1 MTMMT
6 KMVSAFALTTMLCAC
21 AGRQPAQIG
30 VVQAQD
36 PSMDCLAIQAE
47 ANSNSSRIADLGRES
62 SNKVA
67 QNVAAG
73 VAGLLIWPLW
83 FAMDFQ
89 GAADKDTAALQARQN
104 YLGAL
109 ANQRG
114 CATYVPPPPPQQPAT
129 TDAKA
134 QGATQ

>member
-1 MTMMT
+1 MTMKT
-6 KMVSAFALTTMLCAC
+6 VSAIALTAMLCAC
-21 AGRQPAQIG
+21 AGRPPAQIG
-30 VVQAQD
+30 VVQPHDGA
-36 PSMDCLAIQAE
+36 MDCLAIQAE
-47 ANSNSSRIADLGRES
+47 VNANTARIADLGRES

-73 VAGLLIWPLW
+73 VAGLVIWPLW

-89 GAADKDTAALQARQN
+89 GAADKDTVALQSRQN
-104 YLGAL
+104 YLGTL

-114 CATYVPPPPPQQPAT
+114 CAMQAAPPAPQPART
-129 TDAKA
+129 EPKP

>member
-1 MTMMT
+1 FSDAAHECRPVAADQLFAAHDQCASSLALPDRARGSAPLRDWGNQVTMMT

-89 GAADKDTAALQARQN
+89 GA
-104 YLGAL
+104 
-109 ANQRG
+109 
-114 CATYVPPPPPQQPAT
+114 
-129 TDAKA
+129 
-134 QGATQ
+134 

>member
-6 KMVSAFALTTMLCAC
+6 KTISALALSTMLCAC

-30 VVQAQD
+30 VVQPQD
-36 PSMDCLAIQAE
+36 AAMDCLAIQAE
-47 ANSNSSRIADLGRES
+47 VNANSARIADLGRES

-73 VAGLLIWPLW
+73 VAGLFIWPLW

-89 GAADKDTAALQARQN
+89 GAADKDTAALQSRQN
-104 YLGAL
+104 YLGTL
-109 ANQRG
+109 ANQHG
-114 CATYVPPPPPQQPAT
+114 CAMQAAPVRPQPTGQ
-129 TDAKA
+129 KA
-134 QGATQ
+134 